1 MRRPTDWLE
10 GRAFAS
16 TGLAT
21 PDARAQSGL
30 PPCADE
36 RLSCFRPDRRTL
48 SGVHAFVGRE
58 EELAALRDAVWRSA
72 AGPCAAVVV
81 GEPGSGKSRLLAE
94 ARAEA
99 ALPQTFAV
107 GGYEAERH
115 VPLAAASE
123 LLRALAGAR
132 PHGAHLDNLLH
143 GRHAASELESLRLF
157 EAAHRA
163 FREVSPA
170 LLVIDDIQWV
180 DELSLALCHYLT
192 RAANESGQRVAL
204 LVASRPGAAGMALVD
219 TLPPDRIVVVELGPL
234 ARDEGVELAV
244 ALDPSL
250 DAGRAAV
257 LWEQAQGSP
266 FWLEAL
272 ARAGASGDLTQL
284 LTDRLRGVGADAG
297 VLLGTLAVAG
307 RPVTSDYLGA
317 LTEWPPERVRNALEA
332 LVGRGVAVEA
342 SGTVRVTHDLLR
354 EVALEELPEVTRR
367 QVHRSL
373 AQLLER
379 EAGEDLRLLR
389 EALEHRRSAG
399 VPTLDL
405 AVRVARSVR
414 RTLLGSEGL
423 RLLGEIA
430 DDADPLDREAAAL
443 QEEVATLATELAEH
457 ETALARWSLVADRAD
472 SAIDRAS
479 ALLAASRAAYGL
491 SRPAEAREY
500 LVRARQVEA
509 RDDVVDLECHTH
521 EAAIL
526 LWLEQ
531 RTAEGRAVADEAV
544 AAAKR
549 IAARVGGVTALDRRA
564 RRAYLDAL
572 RLEYESA
579 MQDGDPEGL
588 LRAAEQREAAARGF
602 ELESYLTAS
611 LSVGVGLRQTGRVD
625 EMVTRLRRLWDEAHR
640 HVLPRLGVDAGW
652 WLAHTL
658 LSTGELVEAEGIV
671 GETTELAARVGDVP
685 RARHRVARVAC
696 AVALERGRPRDAL
709 RRLER
714 EATEE
719 GNEHQRIA
727 FHQDLAV
734 WHARLDGLHAAAAVR
749 EQLAAGHTSAEAV
762 GCPRCEAELLL
773 YSAEALARIG
783 KGAEARRAL
792 ARRQGRLKRST
803 PLDEIVRLH
812 ALALAEASGEG
823 RVSSLESAFAAADA
837 SPYALP
843 ALWTR
848 LDLGV
853 ALAEVASDRAVGELS
868 QVAAA
873 AHDRGALTIVE
884 LAEQALRSLGVRTWR
899 RAAARGLLTRRE
911 QEVAELVADGAT
923 NREVAQALFL
933 SPKTV
938 ERHVSNALKKLG
950 ARNRT
955 ELGARLRERAAEYAG
970 NAR

>member
-1 MRRPTDWLE
+1 M
-10 GRAFAS
+10 
-16 TGLAT
+16 
-21 PDARAQSGL
+21 
-30 PPCADE
+30 
-36 RLSCFRPDRRTL
+36 
-48 SGVHAFVGRE
+48 HAFVGRA
-58 EELAALRDAVWRSA
+58 EELAALRDVVRRSA
-72 AGPCAAVVV
+72 GGPCAAVVV
-81 GEPGSGKSRLLAE
+81 GESGSGKSRLLAE
-94 ARAEA
+94 ALAET

-115 VPLAAASE
+115 VPLAAASG
-123 LLRALAGAR
+123 LLRALAGVR
-132 PHGAHLDNLLH
+132 PHGAQLNNLLH
-143 GRHAASELESLRLF
+143 GERSASELESLRLF

-163 FREVSPA
+163 FREASPV
-170 LLVIDDIQWV
+170 LLVVDDIQWV
-180 DELSLALCHYLT
+180 DDLSLALCHYLT
-192 RAANESGQRVAL
+192 RAANESGQHVAL
-204 LVASRPGAAGMALVD
+204 LVATRPGAAGMALVD
-219 TLPPDRIVVVELGPL
+219 ALPPDRVVVIELGPL
-234 ARDEGVELAV
+234 ARDEGVELAF

-272 ARAGASGDLTQL
+272 ARAGASGGELTQL
-284 LTDRLRGVGADAG
+284 LTDRLRGVDADAG
-297 VLLGTLAVAG
+297 ILLGILAVAG

-317 LTEWPPERVRNALEA
+317 LAEWPPERVRNALEA

-354 EVALEELPEVTRR
+354 EAALEELPEVTRR

-379 EAGEDLRLLR
+379 EAGEDVRLLR

-509 RDDVVDLECHTH
+509 RDDVVDLECRTH

-549 IAARVGGVTALDRRA
+549 IAARAGGVTALDRRA

-625 EMVTRLRRLWDEAHR
+625 EMVTRLRRLWDETHR

-652 WLAHTL
+652 WLAQTL
-658 LSTGELVEAEGIV
+658 LSTGELVEAERV
-671 GETTELAARVGDVP
+671 VRETSELAARVGDVP

-719 GNEHQRIA
+719 ANEHQRIA

-734 WHARLDGLHAAAAVR
+734 WFARLDGPGAAPVVR

-812 ALALAEASGEG
+812 ALALAEASGDG
-823 RVSSLESAFAAADA
+823 RVASLESALAAADA
-837 SPYALP
+837 SPYALS

-853 ALAEVASDRAVGELS
+853 ALAEVGSDRAVGELS

-899 RAAARGLLTRRE
+899 RAGARGLLTRRE
-911 QEVAELVADGAT
+911 QEVAELVAGGAT
-923 NREVAQALFL
+923 NREIAQSLFL

-955 ELGARLRERAAEYAG
+955 ELASLLREHAAEYAG